1 MIFKIKSCVLIAHG
15 IYFLLF
21 KSSSFSEYVLNTA
34 GWPGLLHAGPF
45 FHSQISEEPRSGRLL
60 TLLPTWHHQGQLQSQ
75 HAMISHGDLLVRA
88 GVDSQ
93 AGGAGAPVLENMKGI
108 CRLLVR
114 RRSAVPPHGDFPKQK
129 NTDMLLFKT
138 IHHLADHLLA
148 QSPLPVFIL
157 YFPLSF
163 SLPSLFSSTPSHSL
177 CSLSPSFMHHNIFP
191 FNNMEYPETQVK
203 PKPGSKPRRHS
214 LKWQPLVIGEGLQ
227 LYGS

>member
-1 MIFKIKSCVLIAHG
+1 MIFKIKSCVLIAHR

-138 IHHLADHLLA
+138 I
-148 QSPLPVFIL
+148 SPSRRP
-157 YFPLSF
+157 
-163 SLPSLFSSTPSHSL
+163 PSGPIS
-177 CSLSPSFMHHNIFP
+177 SPSF
-191 FNNMEYPETQVK
+191 
-203 PKPGSKPRRHS
+203 HS
-214 LKWQPLVIGEGLQ
+214 LFPPILFSPLFVL
-227 LYGS
+227 LHSLPFSLLPLSLFYAP